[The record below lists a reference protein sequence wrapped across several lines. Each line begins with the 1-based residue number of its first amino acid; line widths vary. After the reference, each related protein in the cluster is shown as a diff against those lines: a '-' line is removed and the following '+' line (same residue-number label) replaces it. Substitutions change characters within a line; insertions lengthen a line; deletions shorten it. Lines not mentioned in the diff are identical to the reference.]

1 MYKITTFNKISDKGL
16 RLFNQDKY
24 ALTPEDLTDADGV
37 LLRSYDLNKTELP
50 ESIVAVARAGAG
62 VNNVPVDRCSE
73 KGIVVF
79 NAPGANANGVK
90 ELTLLALLL
99 SSRKVYDGIRWVNTI
114 ERDVEKL
121 VEKGKSQFEGPEIEG
136 KTLGVVGLGAI
147 GVLVANMGI
156 KLGMKVIGYDPYISV
171 QKAIGLSWDV
181 SYSTSLNALL
191 SEADYVTLHIP
202 LMDETKGFMD
212 AEKISKMKKGSRLI
226 NMSRGGLVEDAAI
239 IEAISSKRVSCFVTD
254 FPTDNLVNQEGVICI
269 PHLGASTPESE
280 ENCARMVVE
289 QLIDFLE
296 NGNITNSVNF
306 PDCHLD
312 RVDGTNRIVIL
323 NKNVPNMISSL
334 SAVFGKYNINI
345 ISMVNKSK
353 GDYACNIIDIEP
365 EKGNGKKIEELKKI
379 DGIISVRQV
388 Y

>member
-1 MYKITTFNKISDKGL
+1 MHKITTFNKISDKGL
-16 RLFNQDKY
+16 RLFNPDKFL
-24 ALTPEDLTDADGV
+24 LTPEDLTDTDGV
-37 LLRSYDLNKTELP
+37 LLRSYDMNKIELP
-50 ESIVAVARAGAG
+50 ESLVAIARAGAG

-99 SSRKVYDGIRWVNTI
+99 SSRKVYDGIKWVNSL
-114 ERDVEKL
+114 EKDVDKL

-202 LMDETKGFMD
+202 
-212 AEKISKMKKGSRLI
+212 
-226 NMSRGGLVEDAAI
+226 
-239 IEAISSKRVSCFVTD
+239 
-254 FPTDNLVNQEGVICI
+254 
-269 PHLGASTPESE
+269 
-280 ENCARMVVE
+280 
-289 QLIDFLE
+289 
-296 NGNITNSVNF
+296 
-306 PDCHLD
+306 
-312 RVDGTNRIVIL
+312 
-323 NKNVPNMISSL
+323 
-334 SAVFGKYNINI
+334 
-345 ISMVNKSK
+345 
-353 GDYACNIIDIEP
+353 
-365 EKGNGKKIEELKKI
+365 
-379 DGIISVRQV
+379 
-388 Y
+388 